1 MPNAIYV
8 NMLVGDL
15 PRAKQFF
22 VALGFS
28 FNEQFTNDAAAGL
41 VISDTIYAMLHTTDS
56 IRRFTKKEL
65 VNSHSSTEVLLA
77 LQLDSKEE
85 VDQLLDRA
93 IGAGAKQYRETADH
107 GFMYERSFEDLDG
120 HIWEAFWMN
129 PDAFPKHE

>member
-1 MPNAIYV
+1 MPNAIYF
-8 NMLVGDL
+8 NLLVGDL
-15 PRAKQFF
+15 PRAKEFF

-28 FNEQFTNDAAAGL
+28 FNEQFTNDDAAGL
-41 VISDTIYAMLHTTDS
+41 VISETIYAMLHTTDS

-107 GFMYERSFEDLDG
+107 GFMYERSFEDPDG

-129 PDAFPKHE
+129 PEAFPANE